1 MGGMD
6 SPSARLRRPSR
17 SLARNLSAKD
27 LFCQIGGED
36 MPKGGHNKKP
46 TALKVLEGTA
56 RRDRLLNEPR
66 PASVTPKCPAWL
78 PREGKKKW
86 GELAPKLE
94 KLGLLTE
101 LDGEKLAAMC
111 MHWALMVEAAQDLKK
126 RGFLVSSAR
135 DDGALVKNPSL
146 QILRDNSA
154 AFDRYAGEFG
164 MGPRS
169 RSNIDL
175 PVQNEDDDFMLQ
187 LTRSMRGGDIDD

>member
-6 SPSARLRRPSR
+6 SPSARPRGPSR
-17 SLARNLSAKD
+17 SHARNLSAKD

-46 TALKVLEGTA
+46 TALKVLEGRA
-56 RRDRLLNEPR
+56 RCDRLLNEPR

-169 RSNIDL
+169 RSYIDL
-175 PVQNEDDDFMLQ
+175 PVQDEDDEFLKKI
-187 LTRSMRGGDIDD
+187 LRGGEIDG

>member
-1 MGGMD
+1 
-6 SPSARLRRPSR
+6 
-17 SLARNLSAKD
+17 
-27 LFCQIGGED
+27 

-56 RRDRLLNEPR
+56 RRDRLLNEPL
-66 PASVTPKCPAWL
+66 PACATPKCPEWL

-86 GELAPKLE
+86 RELAPKLE

-111 MHWALMVEAAQDLKK
+111 MHWALMVEATQDLKE
-126 RGFLVSSAR
+126 RGFLVTSAR
-135 DDGALVKNPSL
+135 EGGELVKNPSL
-146 QILRDNSA
+146 QVLRDNSA

-169 RSNIDL
+169 RSYIDL
-175 PVQNEDDDFMLQ
+175 PAQNEDDDFMLQ

>member
-6 SPSARLRRPSR
+6 SPSARPRGPSR

-46 TALKVLEGTA
+46 TALKVLEGRA
-56 RRDRLLNEPR
+56 RCDRLLNEPR

-169 RSNIDL
+169 RSYIDL
-175 PVQNEDDDFMLQ
+175 PVQDEDDEFLKKI
-187 LTRSMRGGDIDD
+187 LRGGEIDG